1 MPYFL
6 LLLLSLAGSPLSSN
20 HGALAVAAS
29 PPRGAE
35 EAGWK
40 SPEFPQT
47 QIPPCSLWIEGTG
60 CFLHPGSLRPPV
72 PGLPPPACGGSQ
84 RTGFEGPS
92 PACGSAQLHGEGTSQ
107 LCTHWC
113 GLGAQLSRTVG
124 AAHGIA
130 SLPTGQK
137 HLRAQTPSEM
147 DLPSCSFFSLSLPR
161 VPTAEGALE
170 R

>member
-47 QIPPCSLWIEGTG
+47 QIPPCSLRIEGTG

-84 RTGFEGPS
+84 RTGFEGRS

-113 GLGAQLSRTVG
+113 GLVPNFPELWEPHT
-124 AAHGIA
+124 A
-130 SLPTGQK
+130 SPHFPRDRSTSVHKPLQK
-137 HLRAQTPSEM
+137 WI
-147 DLPSCSFFSLSLPR
+147 SCSPVVHFFLIFA
-161 VPTAEGALE
+161 TCANC
-170 R
+170 